1 MNILK
6 IYLFT
11 KYFNIPIPIKIIYIF
26 VLMLKKKKKK
36 KKKENTNCLLNILYN
51 NNYYY

>member
-36 KKKENTNCLLNILYN
+36 KKENTNCLLNILYN